1 MYTQQLKQTIRQLEL
16 NNFEVHLAFDAE
28 EAYGVFKDTILSK
41 LDVKTASYGDSLT
54 LKKTG
59 VLDLLRNDEK
69 ITFIETFDKEASRE
83 QNIEN
88 RRQALHTDLFVTGT
102 NAITEAGQL
111 VNLDMVGNR
120 IGGITFGPKNVVLF
134 VGVNKIVE
142 NLDAAFK
149 RIRTIAAPMNMKAHE
164 GLNTPCQKTGECH
177 NCHSEHRICNTWT
190 ITEKSY
196 PKKRVKIILID
207 EKLGY

>member
-134 VGVNKIVE
+134 IGINKIVE

-149 RIRTIAAPMNMKAHE
+149 RIRTIAAPTNIAAHPA
-164 GLNTPCQKTGECH
+164 LNTPCQKTGECH